1 MINLLR
7 RLVFFKILWKYVV
20 FIKELLLKII
30 FVLKNWNKNYFLKE
44 IFCVLYK
51 YKLLK
56 FCGNVI
62 IFYDVNVLKIIFIY

>member
-1 MINLLR
+1 M
-7 RLVFFKILWKYVV
+7 WKFVV

-62 IFYDVNVLKIIFIY
+62 FLYDVKNNIYILGFVILCVFNVI